1 MLRQYEL
8 PGVPRSTYSYTPQP
22 ESVENLALMRQIDEL
37 YLWRPFYGSRSMA
50 FDLGVNCKRVQ
61 RLMRRMGIET
71 HYPKP
76 HLSRPAPGHEVY
88 PYLQRGV
95 IIECPH
101 HVWSTDITY
110 HRCTADSCI

>member
-50 FDLGVNCKRVQ
+50 FDLGVNRKRVQ
-61 RLMRRMGIET
+61 RLMRRMGIEA

-76 HLSRPAPGHEVY
+76 
-88 PYLQRGV
+88 
-95 IIECPH
+95 
-101 HVWSTDITY
+101 T
-110 HRCTADSCI
+110 